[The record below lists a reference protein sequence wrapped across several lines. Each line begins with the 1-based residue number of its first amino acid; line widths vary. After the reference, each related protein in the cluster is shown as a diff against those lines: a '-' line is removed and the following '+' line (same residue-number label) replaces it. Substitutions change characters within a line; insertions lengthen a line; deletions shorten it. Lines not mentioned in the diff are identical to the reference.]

1 MKQPKRNISFMMFAG
16 ALMTIIGAFSPML
29 DVLHLK
35 VISYAEI
42 GKPQLYVLIACAL
55 LAAVCEGA
63 KARKAALAAVVGA
76 WGAICWPLI
85 RWQLHLEREHGFWGD
100 IEKHVTDPLE
110 EAGEHIAERL
120 FLHVKDFE
128 WGGYV
133 FLGGLVLMT
142 IAALVGLR
150 ARKQ

>member
-1 MKQPKRNISFMMFAG
+1 MKQPNRNISLLMFAG

-29 DVLHLK
+29 EVLHLK
-35 VISYAEI
+35 VISYADI
-42 GKPQLYVLIACAL
+42 GKPQLYLLIACAL
-55 LAAVCEGA
+55 LAPALDAV
-63 KARKAALAAVVGA
+63 RSR
-76 WGAICWPLI
+76 WGAFLAVLGVWGALCWPLI
-85 RWQLHLEREHGFWGD
+85 RWQLHLERERGLLGE

-133 FLGGLVLMT
+133 FLVGIVLMT
-142 IAALVGLR
+142 VVALAGV
-150 ARKQ
+150 RKSGK